1 MNKNAVN
8 KACPQLGINNV
19 LLYSQSKSLLYL
31 SWRSLTT
38 YFFTASLNAKWSDS
52 WCLILFMARALPFVF
67 KRIYF
72 PAYILVKV
80 FHYSK
85 NNNIFLKRD
94 QQWKS
99 KFSECLK
106 ELQMKLQIGNESRVW
121 LKMAICWCIEQ
132 IYILYRYGQRPPRH
146 LKVRPEVPIKEVV
159 FQTQWSY

>member
-1 MNKNAVN
+1 MPDFIYK
-8 KACPQLGINNV
+8 
-19 LLYSQSKSLLYL
+19 
-31 SWRSLTT
+31 
-38 YFFTASLNAKWSDS
+38 
-52 WCLILFMARALPFVF
+52 ARALPFVF

-80 FHYSK
+80 FYYSR

-132 IYILYRYGQRPPRH
+132 IYIFFMDMDSAHRRIW
-146 LKVRPEVPIKEVV
+146 K
-159 FQTQWSY
+159 

>member
-1 MNKNAVN
+1 MPSARDY
-8 KACPQLGINNV
+8 QLFIV
-19 LLYSQSKSLLYL
+19 LSKQKLIISVSEMFNDLRFYCISKCNMKRQLM
-31 SWRSLTT
+31 
-38 YFFTASLNAKWSDS
+38 SDF
-52 WCLILFMARALPFVF
+52 IYKARALPFVF
-67 KRIYF
+67 ERIYF

-80 FHYSK
+80 FHYFK

-132 IYILYRYGQRPPRH
+132 IYIFYRHGQRPH
-146 LKVRPEVPIKEVV
+146 CGIWK
-159 FQTQWSY
+159 

>member
-8 KACPQLGINNV
+8 KACPQLGIINFLIV
-19 LLYSQSKSLLYL
+19 LSNQKLIISVSEIFNDLLFYCISKCNMKRQLM
-31 SWRSLTT
+31 
-38 YFFTASLNAKWSDS
+38 SDF
-52 WCLILFMARALPFVF
+52 IYKARALPSVF

-85 NNNIFLKRD
+85 NNNVFLKRD

-106 ELQMKLQIGNESRVW
+106 ELQMKLQIGNESRNSK
-121 LKMAICWCIEQ
+121 LQ
-132 IYILYRYGQRPPRH
+132 IKNGH
-146 LKVRPEVPIKEVV
+146 LLVYWTDIH
-159 FQTQWSY
+159 FL